1 MASRR
6 ASFPFSSAP
15 WPVAPIAAA
24 AMHRLMRAGHS
35 LNPNTARTPEEGS
48 RKKMSKAAKREATVS
63 RVLTSS
69 FLLQAAFPPEVQPVQ
84 EIMHILQARYLG
96 FRV

>member
-1 MASRR
+1 
-6 ASFPFSSAP
+6 
-15 WPVAPIAAA
+15 
-24 AMHRLMRAGHS
+24 
-35 LNPNTARTPEEGS
+35 
-48 RKKMSKAAKREATVS
+48 MSKAAKREATVS